1 MSSLLKSH
9 SSKMSL
15 NHLVS
20 ALQLPPQ
27 GQRVSS
33 YTPPRILLALFGWE
47 VTGGKNKQLDNSNQI
62 TTAVLLSLSKHQV
75 TGVLFQT
82 VVKIIIGV
90 QGHLYMAGARTGL
103 LTLTSP
109 ASFPNYQHHLGQS
122 YTRPVYQPSPEQTNL
137 PVFCD
142 CFNLVHT
149 RCCIFKFFLPGVGS
163 ISSPLPLLKALQ
175 GFLT

>member
-20 ALQLPPQ
+20 ALQLPPL

-33 YTPPRILLALFGWE
+33 YTPPRIQTRIALFGWE

-62 TTAVLLSLSKHQV
+62 ATAVLLLLSKHQV
-75 TGVLFQT
+75 TGVLFQS

-90 QGHLYMAGARTGL
+90 QGHLYMAGIRTGL
-103 LTLTSP
+103 LTSTSP
-109 ASFPNYQHHLGQS
+109 AF
-122 YTRPVYQPSPEQTNL
+122 SPITSTTWVSPTLALCTSL
-137 PVFCD
+137 PQNCLDLRGTQKSALMQADKLICLCSLLLQF
-142 CFNLVHT
+142 
-149 RCCIFKFFLPGVGS
+149 GS
-163 ISSPLPLLKALQ
+163 QKMLHI
-175 GFLT
+175 